1 MAGTARGGHDDGRS
15 QRSRHSGRRR
25 GTQESPTIMTSN
37 AARVP
42 VRTVSILGLAM
53 TAVVTA
59 GAALAHAGGPDPRIA
74 GTYAVQ
80 VTLRDCATG
89 APAGPPFD
97 SLVTLHADGT
107 LFETPGGRAFAPGQR
122 GAGHGA
128 WKKIGR
134 HTYRQDVI
142 ALITFDTPANLPG
155 TPTFDP
161 SRPVTPGFQAGWSTI
176 DHTITFSSATKG
188 TSAGTNAFY
197 TLAGAQYRTGCS
209 TAALTKVTAP

>member
-1 MAGTARGGHDDGRS
+1 
-15 QRSRHSGRRR
+15 
-25 GTQESPTIMTSN
+25 MTSN
-37 AARVP
+37 AALVP
-42 VRTVSILGLAM
+42 SRTVAILGLAL
-53 TAVVTA
+53 AAIVTA
-59 GAALAHAGGPDPRIA
+59 GAAAAHGEGPDVGVT

-80 VTLRDCATG
+80 VTLRDCTSG

-97 SLVTLHADGT
+97 SLVTLHGDGT
-107 LFETPGGRAFAPGQR
+107 LSETPGGRVFAPGQR

-128 WKKIGR
+128 WKRIGR

-155 TPTFDP
+155 SPTFDP

-176 DHTITFSSATKG
+176 DHTITFSSATTG